1 MRFMGF
7 IPIFFDVTDRRC
19 VVIGGGEVAKRKVEA
34 LLEAGACVTLVSPGL
49 SPPLQEAVA
58 RGLLTHIARDY
69 APGDIK
75 GCVLVY
81 AATDDP
87 KLHRELA
94 AEARTLGI
102 PINIAD
108 EPALCSF
115 IAPAVV
121 KRGALQIAI
130 STGGASPA
138 FAARIRR
145 ELEDRFGA
153 EYARTLDL
161 MRAARRRLHAE
172 EIAPAE
178 RMRQLTDLA
187 NSALP
192 DAIAAGDVAAIE
204 RILAAH
210 LGEGVGLA
218 QLGIDPAHFALAAVT
233 EVSH

>member
-1 MRFMGF
+1 MGY
-7 IPIFFDVTDRRC
+7 IPIFFDVTGRPC
-19 VVIGGGEVAKRKVEA
+19 IVIGGGEVAARKVES
-34 LLEAGACVTLVSPGL
+34 LIEAGARVTVVSPRL
-49 SPPLQEAVA
+49 SPPLQAAVA
-58 RGLLTHIARDY
+58 RGIVTHIARDY
-69 APGDIK
+69 APGDIR

-81 AATDDP
+81 AATDDS

-102 PINIAD
+102 PINVAD
-108 EPALCSF
+108 VPELCSF

-153 EYARTLDL
+153 EYALMLDL

-172 EIAPAE
+172 EIAPVE
-178 RMRQLTDLA
+178 RMRRLTELA

-192 DAIAAGDVAAIE
+192 DAIAAGDVAAVE

-218 QLGIDPAHFALAAVT
+218 QLGIDPARFALAPVT

>member
-1 MRFMGF
+1 MGY
-7 IPIFFDVTDRRC
+7 IPIFFDVTGRTC
-19 VVIGGGEVAKRKVEA
+19 VVIGGGEVAARKVES
-34 LLEAGACVTLVSPGL
+34 LLEAGARVTVVSPRL
-49 SPPLQEAVA
+49 SPPLQAVAA

-75 GCVLVY
+75 GCVLAY

-102 PINIAD
+102 AINVAD
-108 EPALCSF
+108 EPELCSF

-145 ELEDRFGA
+145 ELEDRLGT
-153 EYARTLDL
+153 EYALTLDL

-172 EIAPAE
+172 EIAPVE
-178 RMRQLTDLA
+178 RMRRLTELA

-192 DAIAAGDVAAIE
+192 DAIAAGDVAAVE

-218 QLGIDPAHFALAAVT
+218 QLGIDPAHFALAPVT